1 MKKSAKII
9 SFALAM
15 ALVFG
20 MTLNVS
26 QSPVAKAAETVSGG
40 DVSGGDVTTPED
52 PSEAEEM
59 YNVLA
64 EIGADTIDGARL
76 SITALPLS
84 DEV

>member
-26 QSPVAKAAETVSGG
+26 QSPVAKAAETKRKAANWQ
-40 DVSGGDVTTPED
+40 TP
-52 PSEAEEM
+52 
-59 YNVLA
+59 Y
-64 EIGADTIDGARL
+64 
-76 SITALPLS
+76 
-84 DEV
+84 